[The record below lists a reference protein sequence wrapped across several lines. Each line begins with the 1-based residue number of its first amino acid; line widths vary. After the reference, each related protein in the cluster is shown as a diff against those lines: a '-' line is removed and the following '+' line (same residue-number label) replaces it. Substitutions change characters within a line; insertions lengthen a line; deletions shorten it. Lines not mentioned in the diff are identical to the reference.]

1 MIEKIQLIKPEIVLL
16 ITACVCLLLGLA
28 SQASTR
34 RLASWAAGI
43 GILIAGAFTYVSA
56 QDGGVAF
63 ADYVK
68 FLLLIVGL
76 LVVVSSASLPDRL
89 SLTADVE
96 SGKAAFDPALVIR
109 GEFFAF
115 ILFALVGAM
124 LCAGASD
131 LVWLF
136 LALELSSL
144 PTYVLVAT
152 AKDRAESQEAGVK
165 YFFLGALAAAV
176 FLYGFTLIYG
186 ATGETDFARI
196 HIAAHA
202 QFMQGTLSPLLI
214 TGIALSVIGIA
225 FKIAAFPMH
234 FYAAD
239 VYQGAPTPITGFLAT
254 VPKIAGFVSIILVLS
269 LVRGFQPVAITDL
282 LIVMAVLT
290 MTIGNVLGIL
300 QRQNVKR
307 VLAYSSIAHSGY
319 MLVGLV
325 PLMTADSLG
334 DGVAAVL
341 FYLVVYAAG
350 TIAAFAVLGTL
361 QSRGEEVQ
369 TFEDLGG
376 LVKRR
381 PLQAWIMLIAMLSL
395 IGLPPLAGFVG
406 KLFLFWN
413 AFNASYTW
421 LVVVALI
428 NSAISTA
435 YYLRIGAACFF
446 GEPATDVETHKCT
459 TGANFAG
466 AAAALLSIV
475 LFFFGQDVLNI
486 ARSKFVVQPFTSK
499 PPRVL
504 RHKIVAPEASLPAP
518 QPPSMK

>member
-1 MIEKIQLIKPEIVLL
+1 MTEKIALIKPEIVLL
-16 ITACVCLLLGLA
+16 ITACACLLLGLA
-28 SQASTR
+28 KQASTR
-34 RLASWAAGI
+34 RFAAWAAGI
-43 GILIAGAFTYVSA
+43 GLIVAAAFTWAGANEGLS
-56 QDGGVAF
+56 F
-63 ADYVK
+63 ADYTK
-68 FLLLIVGL
+68 FLLIGVGL

-89 SLTADVE
+89 TLTADIE

-115 ILFALVGAM
+115 ILFATVGAM
-124 LCAGASD
+124 LCAGAGD

-152 AKDRAESQEAGVK
+152 SKDRTEAQEAGVK

-186 ATGETDFARI
+186 ATGETDFFKI
-196 HIAAHA
+196 HETVVRT
-202 QFMQGTLSPLLI
+202 GTVSPMFVLGL
-214 TGIALSVIGIA
+214 ALSILGIG

-234 FYAAD
+234 FYVAD

-269 LVRGFQPVAITDL
+269 LVRGFQPEVITDL
-282 LIVMAVLT
+282 IIVMAVLT
-290 MTIGNVLGIL
+290 MTVGNILGIL
-300 QRQNVKR
+300 QHHNVKR

-325 PLMTADSLG
+325 PLMTADSVG
-334 DGVAAVL
+334 DGVASVL
-341 FYLVVYAAG
+341 FYLVVYSAG
-350 TIAAFAVLGTL
+350 TIASFAVLGTL
-361 QSRGEEVQ
+361 QARGEEVQ

-381 PLQAWIMLIAMLSL
+381 PLQAWIMLVAMLSL

-406 KLFLFWN
+406 KMFIFWN
-413 AFNASYTW
+413 ALNAEYTW
-421 LVVVALI
+421 LVVIALI

-446 GEPATDVETHKCT
+446 GEPASDVETNKCA
-459 TGANFAG
+459 TGPNLAAV
-466 AAAALLSIV
+466 AAALISIA
-475 LFFFGQDVLNI
+475 LFFFGQNVIDI
-486 ARSKFVVQPFTSK
+486 ARSKYVARPFKSK
-499 PPRVL
+499 PVGTI
-504 RHKIVAPEASLPAP
+504 RHTPTPTEPAP